1 MPSLS
6 GYGPAVS
13 SGVVT
18 QPDTVF
24 ALDVPVLL
32 SLTLVVAELEDE
44 DTEVVGVVG
53 DPPQRAANA
62 ALAKESSSSA
72 RRRLNVCVF
81 IAVSLST
88 NAATRNVERFPKFRH
103 QLFSPME
110 NIVLNFGAVCCRSV
124 ARVRKIGDECRI

>member
-18 QPDTVF
+18 QPDTVA
-24 ALDVPVLL
+24 ALVVPVLL
-32 SLTLVVAELEDE
+32 TLTLVAAELEDE
-44 DTEVVGVVG
+44 DEAVVGVVG

-72 RRRLNVCVF
+72 RRRLNVVVF

-88 NAATRNVERFPKFRH
+88 NAASRNVERFLKFR
-103 QLFSPME
+103 QRLFSPME
-110 NIVLNFGAVCCRSV
+110 TLS
-124 ARVRKIGDECRI
+124 